1 MMKDLR
7 LRRIITSILIIMILL
22 SPLITI
28 NVDASAEISPQG
40 IKYWVTNSPVI
51 YDYKNIAFKN
61 DKLIVDGYL
70 IVPVTEFFDFFGRY
84 EYEWD
89 NETKSV
95 TVTDGN
101 NTYQIYSGTRY
112 LLENGHKI
120 QAPAMNF
127 IYNGKIYA
135 SLKVM
140 ADALG
145 LKTLYEEVS
154 DSILL
159 TKHSFYFNAYY
170 TYEDLYWLSR
180 IVHAEA
186 AHESYEGKV
195 AVANVVLN
203 RVRHDSFPDTIYGV
217 IFDKA
222 GGVQFTPV
230 AAGTVYNDPSE
241 EAIRAAKDALN
252 GYNNVSWCLFFFN
265 PRLAK
270 SFWIADTCDF
280 YKSIGNHDFY
290 F

>member
-1 MMKDLR
+1 
-7 LRRIITSILIIMILL
+7 
-22 SPLITI
+22 
-28 NVDASAEISPQG
+28 
-40 IKYWVTNSPVI
+40 
-51 YDYKNIAFKN
+51 
-61 DKLIVDGYL
+61 
-70 IVPVTEFFDFFGRY
+70 
-84 EYEWD
+84 
-89 NETKSV
+89 
-95 TVTDGN
+95 
-101 NTYQIYSGTRY
+101 
-112 LLENGHKI
+112 
-120 QAPAMNF
+120 MNF

-241 EAIRAAKDALN
+241 EAIQRQK
-252 GYNNVSWCLFFFN
+252 
-265 PRLAK
+265 
-270 SFWIADTCDF
+270 T
-280 YKSIGNHDFY
+280 H
-290 F
+290 